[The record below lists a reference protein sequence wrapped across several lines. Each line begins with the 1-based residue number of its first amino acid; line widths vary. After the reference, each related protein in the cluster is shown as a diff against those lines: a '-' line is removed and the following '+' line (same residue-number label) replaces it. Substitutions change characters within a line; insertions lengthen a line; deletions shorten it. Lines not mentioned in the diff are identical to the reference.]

1 MAADGE
7 QQAQDWL
14 DGQLDPQQAQ
24 AFEQG
29 LRGNAQL
36 QCYVNA
42 QQAYR
47 DALRSMADCPVPT
60 GLTTRLLVKARWHGI
75 KQNLMPVGMGFAGG
89 TFATLFALWLLLP
102 GLTQQA
108 PVQTAQPVASA
119 AINNSAPLVSQM
131 AYWQPADSGA
141 VAVVN
146 LEAST
151 DKPLVSVRVILP
163 PEVEMEGFPGY
174 DIVEWDTPIMR
185 GSNKLL
191 LPLIGHAQAH
201 DQNIRIE
208 LLYDGNKTQTFQLP
222 ANNAQAS
229 DYVF

>member
-1 MAADGE
+1 MAQDRE

-24 AFEQG
+24 AFEQS
-29 LRGNAQL
+29 LRGNTQL
-36 QCYVNA
+36 QSYLNA

-47 DALRSMADCPVPT
+47 DALRSMAACVPPT

-75 KQNLMPVGMGFAGG
+75 KQTLLPVGTGFAGG

-102 GLTQQA
+102 GLSQQDPTQTTQL
-108 PVQTAQPVASA
+108 VTSA

-131 AYWQPADSGA
+131 AYWQPAESGA

-174 DIVEWDTPIMR
+174 DIVEWDTPILR

-191 LPLIGHAQAH
+191 LPLIGHDQASE
-201 DQNIRIE
+201 QNIRIE

-222 ANNAQAS
+222 ANAQAS
-229 DYVF
+229 DYIF

>member
-1 MAADGE
+1 MTQDNE
-7 QQAQDWL
+7 QEAQDWL

-24 AFEQG
+24 AFEQS
-29 LRGNAQL
+29 LSGNARL
-36 QCYVNA
+36 QSYVNA

-47 DALRSMADCPVPT
+47 DALRSMADCEVPA
-60 GLTTRLLVKARWHGI
+60 GLTTRLLVRARWHGI

-89 TFATLFALWLLLP
+89 TFATLLAVWLLLP
-102 GLTQQA
+102 GLSRQA
-108 PVQTAQPVASA
+108 PTPTAQQVASA
-119 AINNSAPLVSQM
+119 AINDSTPLVSQM
-131 AYWQPADSGA
+131 AYWQPAESGA

-146 LEAST
+146 LEASA

-174 DIVEWDTPIMR
+174 DIVEWDTPILR

-191 LPLIGHAQAH
+191 LPLIGNAQAQ

-222 ANNAQAS
+222 ANAQTS
-229 DYVF
+229 EYIF